1 MHFPRGA
8 SDYNNT
14 ADVFVLPSRMES
26 FGIVLLEALACG
38 TPVVASS
45 VGGIKCVVQGGVNGL
60 LVPYGDVEGLAEG
73 MLMLLRDREL
83 ASQLVAEGPRR
94 IAERYGWM
102 AVARQTLDLYEEAA
116 SQVGEWREVAIVW
129 LALL

>member
-1 MHFPRGA
+1 MHLPRGA
-8 SDYNNT
+8 SDYNNNT

-102 AVARQTLDLYEEAA
+102 TVARQTLDLYEEAA
-116 SQVGEWREVAIVW
+116 S
-129 LALL
+129 